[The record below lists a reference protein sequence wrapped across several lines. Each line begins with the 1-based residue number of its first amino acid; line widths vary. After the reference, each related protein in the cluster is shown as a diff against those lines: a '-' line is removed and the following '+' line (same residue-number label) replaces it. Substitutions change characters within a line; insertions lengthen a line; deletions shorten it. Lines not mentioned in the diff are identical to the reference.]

1 MCGAGRPDRACLL
14 QADQAYVRSSVV
26 SRSSLA
32 VLLAVVALCLLACGP
47 RQVSAGISESQAIET
62 ARHQAQAQSS
72 SKVELLGVKSGSF
85 RDFRGGA
92 TDAVAPGN
100 KKVWAVSF
108 SGTFQG
114 SGGPAC
120 ISRPCATPAFDH
132 TITLILDYG
141 TGAFIMASIEP

>member
-1 MCGAGRPDRACLL
+1 MNRPGLGIGL
-14 QADQAYVRSSVV
+14 TT
-26 SRSSLA
+26 
-32 VLLAVVALCLLACGP
+32 VALCLLACGSRP
-47 RQVSAGISESQAIET
+47 VTAGIPESQAIEM

-72 SKVELLGVKSGSF
+72 SEVELLGVKSGSF